1 LRDSNAAHGSLMSGH
16 PYNSVLRSGL
26 TRRLWIII
34 ALAMLVPVSLALV
47 SHWLE
52 AEERRASLQNQE
64 LIALSRDKASSLLFN
79 ARRVP
84 SDFSRDLEGRY
95 LVVLDGAGAARFSNA
110 PVPDE
115 LVQLFA
121 HRSPHAVDAPSS
133 TTILAWYA
141 SGREWRGAMTLLPP
155 ADAADAGSSN
165 TVVVFAPEASF
176 GATAG
181 KLAPTAIGLIALSII
196 VAFAVAALISERYL
210 PPLRALQRGLIRL
223 RERKFESLPRGLVSE
238 FTPLEREFN
247 ATSLSLSRDWRAFEV
262 LGEVDR
268 ALLAASEID
277 RALDIVLPKF
287 RELTRAQCVGVI
299 LLDPTAHS
307 HGRLFMA
314 ALGADELPVQ
324 RVTFDLAMIA
334 TVREAPEGLTIAR
347 IEEARH
353 SFLMSMRDVGAEF
366 YWLWP
371 VLDDERL
378 SAMLVVG
385 YHGEPARD
393 PAVADYGAAFAER
406 LRAALSNSARDER
419 LYRQAHYDPLTQLPN
434 RALFRDRLA
443 QELAAAA
450 TGLTRGALMYVDLD
464 HFKRVNDTL
473 GHSAGDQLLSIVAH
487 RLKACTKE
495 GDTVAR
501 LGGDEFTV
509 LLRNVG
515 DVDTVRQIAER
526 VIRSLA
532 LPANLGGRDYQM
544 RASVGVTLFPDD
556 GVDLEEVI
564 RQADL
569 AMYRAKSQGR
579 GRAVFFERDM
589 VQRRASFTDSGLHRA
604 LRRREFALF
613 YQPQFSL
620 ADGRLCGVEA
630 LLRWQTRYDGIKLP
644 GEFIPAAE
652 HSGLITD
659 IGGFV
664 LESACA
670 QYAEWQRAGVAPRM
684 FSVNVSVHQV
694 KDHGFV
700 KLVQSSLAQH
710 GINPGCLELELV
722 ESVLADTE
730 VEEPL
735 RAIASLGVK
744 LALDDFG
751 TGYSSLNYLRR
762 YPVHT
767 VKLDRSFLDEVPQN
781 ESAGA
786 LVESVIT
793 MAHTLGKRVTAEG
806 VESGGQLDFLR
817 SRGCESA
824 QGFYLARPMSAAAL
838 TEILESRRP
847 GSEIGDHR
855 AAS

>member
-1 LRDSNAAHGSLMSGH
+1 MSGT
-16 PYNSVLRSGL
+16 PYSSILRSSL

-34 ALAMLVPVSLALV
+34 SIAMLIPVGLAVV
-47 SHWLE
+47 SRWFDSE
-52 AEERRASLQNQE
+52 DRRAALQNQD
-64 LIALSRDKASSLLFN
+64 LMALARDKASTLLFN
-79 ARRVP
+79 SNGVPEDYARGL
-84 SDFSRDLEGRY
+84 DGRY
-95 LVVLDGAGAARFSNA
+95 LVVLDGLGAARFSSS
-110 PVPDE
+110 PVPEE

-121 HRSPHAVDAPSS
+121 RRAPHAIDAPGG
-133 TTILAWYA
+133 TTIVAWYA
-141 SGREWRGAMTLLPP
+141 SGREWRGAMSYVPP
-155 ADAADAGSSN
+155 TRAGDLSTAN
-165 TVVVFAPEASF
+165 TIVVFAPEATF
-176 GATAG
+176 GNAFRE
-181 KLAPTAIGLIALSII
+181 LAPMALGLAILSIVI
-196 VAFAVAALISERYL
+196 AFVVAAVIGERYL
-210 PPLRALQRGLIRL
+210 PPLRQLQRGLARL
-223 RERKFESLPRGLVSE
+223 RERRFETIPRLAVEE
-238 FTPLEREFN
+238 FAPLEREFN
-247 ATSLSLSRDWRAFEV
+247 VTSMSLQRDWRAFEV

-268 ALLAASEID
+268 ALLAANEID

-299 LLDPTAHS
+299 LMDPTAHA
-307 HGRLFMA
+307 HGRMFIA

-324 RVTFDLAMIA
+324 RVNFDPAMIA
-334 TVREAPEGLTIAR
+334 TIREAPEGLTIAR
-347 IEEARH
+347 VEETRH
-353 SFLMSMRDVGAEF
+353 AFLASMRDAGAEF
-366 YWLWP
+366 FWLWP
-371 VLDDERL
+371 VVDEERV
-378 SAMLVVG
+378 SSMLVVG

-393 PAVADYGAAFAER
+393 AALADYGAAFADR

-443 QELAAAA
+443 QELAAASS
-450 TGLTRGALMYVDLD
+450 GLTRGALMYVDLD

-515 DVDTVRQIAER
+515 DVETVRQIADR

-556 GVDLEEVI
+556 GCDLEDVI
-564 RQADL
+564 RQSDL
-569 AMYRAKSQGR
+569 AMYRAKAQGR
-579 GRAVFFERDM
+579 GRAVFFEREM
-589 VQRRASFTDSGLHRA
+589 AQRRASFTDSGLHRA
-604 LRRREFALF
+604 LRRRELSLF
-613 YQPQFSL
+613 YQPQFTL
-620 ADGRLCGVEA
+620 ADNRLCGVEA

-664 LESACA
+664 LDSACS
-670 QYAEWQRAGVAPRM
+670 QYAEWVRAGVAPRM
-684 FSVNVSVHQV
+684 FSVNVSVQQL
-694 KDHGFV
+694 KDGNFV
-700 KLVQSSLAQH
+700 KMVQSALAQH
-710 GINPGCLELELV
+710 SINPASLELELV

-735 RAIASLGVK
+735 RAIAALGVK

-781 ESAGA
+781 DSAGA

-806 VESGGQLDFLR
+806 VESGAQLEFLR
-817 SRGCESA
+817 SRGCEAA
-824 QGFYLARPMSAAAL
+824 QGFYLARPMSASAL
-838 TEILESRRP
+838 TDILESRRP

-855 AAS
+855 AAG

>member
-1 LRDSNAAHGSLMSGH
+1 MSGN

-26 TRRLWIII
+26 TRRLWLII
-34 ALAMLVPVSLALV
+34 ALAMLIPVGIAVLSR
-47 SHWLE
+47 WFE
-52 AEERRASLQNQE
+52 AEERRARLQNQE
-64 LIALSRDKASSLLFN
+64 LTALSRDKASTLMFS
-79 ARRVP
+79 ARVVP
-84 SDFSRDLEGRY
+84 PDFAEGLDGRF
-95 LVVLDGAGAARFSNA
+95 LVVLDGTGAARYRSG
-110 PVPDE
+110 PVPDD
-115 LVQLFA
+115 LVQFFSRRA
-121 HRSPHAVDAPSS
+121 PNAFDAPGG
-133 TTILAWYA
+133 TTILAWFA
-141 SGREWRGAMTLLPP
+141 AGREWRGALTNLPP
-155 ADAADAGSSN
+155 AMPGNPASADAI
-165 TVVVFAPEASF
+165 VVFTPEVSF
-176 GATAG
+176 GMSAAG
-181 KLAPTAIGLIALSII
+181 LAPTALGLLALTI
-196 VAFAVAALISERYL
+196 VIAFAVAAIISERYL
-210 PPLRALQRGLIRL
+210 PPLQALQRGLIKL
-223 RERKFESLPRGLVSE
+223 RERRFESLSRGTVEE
-238 FTPLEREFN
+238 FLPLEREFN
-247 ATSLSLSRDWRAFEV
+247 TTSAALQRDWRAFEV

-277 RALDIVLPKF
+277 RALDTVLPKF
-287 RELTRAQCVGVI
+287 RELTRSQCVGVI
-299 LLDPTAHS
+299 LLDPTAHA

-314 ALGADELPVQ
+314 AHGADELPVQ
-324 RVTFDLAMIA
+324 RVTFDSAMIA

-347 IEEARH
+347 VEESRH
-353 SFLMSMRDVGAEF
+353 AFLISMRDVGAEF
-366 YWLWP
+366 FWLWP
-371 VLDDERL
+371 VVDDERL
-378 SAMLVVG
+378 CALLVVG
-385 YHGEPARD
+385 YHSEPSRD

-450 TGLTRGALMYVDLD
+450 SGLTRGALMYVDLD

-515 DVDTVRQIAER
+515 DAETARHIADR

-532 LPANLGGRDYQM
+532 LPASLGGRDYQM

-564 RQADL
+564 RHSDL
-569 AMYRAKSQGR
+569 AMYRAKAQGR
-579 GRAVFFERDM
+579 GRAIFFEQEM
-589 VQRRASFTDSGLHRA
+589 AQRRASFTDSGLHRA
-604 LRRREFALF
+604 LRRRELSLF

-620 ADGRLCGVEA
+620 ADNRLCGVEA

-664 LESACA
+664 LDSACA
-670 QYAEWQRAGVAPRM
+670 QYAEWARAGIAPRM
-684 FSVNVSVHQV
+684 FSVNVSVQQL
-694 KDHGFV
+694 KDSNFPA
-700 KLVQSSLAQH
+700 LVRGALQQH
-710 GINPGCLELELV
+710 EIAPGNLELELV
-722 ESVLADTE
+722 ESALADAE
-730 VEEPL
+730 VAEPL
-735 RAIASLGVK
+735 RALANLGVK

-751 TGYSSLNYLRR
+751 TGYSSLNYLRK

-767 VKLDRSFLDEVPQN
+767 VKLDRTFLEEVPQN
-781 ESAGA
+781 DSAGA

-806 VESGGQLDFLR
+806 VETGGQLDFLR
-817 SRGCESA
+817 SRGCEAA

-838 TEILESRRP
+838 TEILESRGP
-847 GSEIGDHR
+847 GSEIGDAR
-855 AAS
+855 AAG

>member
-1 LRDSNAAHGSLMSGH
+1 MSGN
-16 PYNSVLRSGL
+16 PYNSVLRSGF
-26 TRRLWIII
+26 TRRLWLIISV
-34 ALAMLVPVSLALV
+34 AMLVPVGLGLLTR
-47 SHWLE
+47 WFE
-52 AEERRASLQNQE
+52 TEERRASLQNQE
-64 LIALSRDKASSLLFN
+64 LTALSRDKASTLIFN
-79 ARRVP
+79 DHKVPTDFARG
-84 SDFSRDLEGRY
+84 LEGRY
-95 LVVLDGAGAARFSNA
+95 LVVLDEAGGAHFSSS
-110 PVPDE
+110 PVPEE

-121 HRSPHAVDAPSS
+121 RRAMHAVDAPGG
-133 TTILAWYA
+133 TTILSWFA
-141 SGREWRGAMTLLPP
+141 SGREWRGAMTYVPP
-155 ADAADAGSSN
+155 VHQDGVLAAA
-165 TVVVFAPEASF
+165 TVVAFAPEISF
-176 GATAG
+176 GTSFTDQVPAALG
-181 KLAPTAIGLIALSII
+181 LLALVLLLS
-196 VAFAVAALISERYL
+196 FAVAAVIAERYL
-210 PPLRALQRGLIRL
+210 PPLRALHRGLSRL
-223 RERKFESLPRGLVSE
+223 RERRFETMPRLAVSE
-238 FTPLEREFN
+238 FAALEREFN
-247 ATSLSLSRDWRAFEV
+247 LTSLSLQRDWRGFEV

-307 HGRLFMA
+307 HGRLFTA

-324 RVTFDLAMIA
+324 RVTFDGAMIA

-347 IEEARH
+347 VEETRH
-353 SFLMSMRDVGAEF
+353 GFLASMRDSGAEF
-366 YWLWP
+366 FWIWP

-378 SAMLVVG
+378 SAMLIVG

-443 QELAAAA
+443 QELAASAS
-450 TGLTRGALMYVDLD
+450 GLTRGALMYVDLD
-464 HFKRVNDTL
+464 HFKRVNDSL

-515 DVDTVRQIAER
+515 DGETARQIADR

-556 GVDLEEVI
+556 GTDLEEVI

-569 AMYRAKSQGR
+569 AMYRAKAQGR
-579 GRAVFFERDM
+579 GRAIFFEHEM
-589 VQRRASFTDSGLHRA
+589 TQRRASFTDSGLHRA

-620 ADGRLCGVEA
+620 HDGRLCGVEA

-664 LESACA
+664 LDSACG
-670 QYAEWQRAGVAPRM
+670 QYSEWLRAGIAPRC
-684 FSVNVSVHQV
+684 FSVNVSVQQL
-694 KDHGFV
+694 KDHSFV
-700 KLVQSSLAQH
+700 SMVQKALHQH
-710 GINPGCLELELV
+710 GIQPGCLELELV
-722 ESVLADTE
+722 ESVLADSE

-735 RAIASLGVK
+735 LAIANLGVK

-781 ESAGA
+781 DSAGA

-806 VESGGQLDFLR
+806 VETAEQLEFLR
-817 SRGCESA
+817 SRGCEAA
-824 QGFYLARPMSAAAL
+824 QGFYLARPMSAASL
-838 TEILESRRP
+838 SEILESRRP
-847 GSEIGDHR
+847 GSEIGDER
-855 AAS
+855 AAG

>member
-1 LRDSNAAHGSLMSGH
+1 MSAN
-16 PYNSVLRSGL
+16 PYNSVLRSSL
-26 TRRLWIII
+26 TRRLWLIIT
-34 ALAMLVPVSLALV
+34 LAMLIPVGLALF
-47 SHWLE
+47 SRWFE
-52 AEERRASLQNQE
+52 AEDRQVRLQNQE
-64 LIALSRDKASSLLFN
+64 LTTLSREKASTLLFN
-79 ARRVP
+79 SP
-84 SDFSRDLEGRY
+84 EIPNDFASGLEGRY
-95 LVVLDGAGAARFSNA
+95 LVVLDGGGNARFVTT

-115 LVQLFA
+115 LVQLFERRA
-121 HRSPHAVDAPSS
+121 PNAVDVPSG
-133 TTILAWYA
+133 TTIVAWYA
-141 SGREWRGAMTLLPP
+141 AGREWRGAMTYVRPSTPGNSLT
-155 ADAADAGSSN
+155 AH
-165 TVVVFAPEASF
+165 TVIVFAPEAKF
-176 GATAG
+176 GSGTSE
-181 KLAPTAIGLIALSII
+181 LVPTALGLLALTIV
-196 VAFAVAALISERYL
+196 VAFAVAAIVTERYL
-210 PPLRALQRGLIRL
+210 PPLRALQRGIAAL
-223 RERKFESLPRGLVSE
+223 RDRRFETLPRGTVEE

-247 ATSLSLSRDWRAFEV
+247 ATTLALQRDWRAFEV

-299 LLDPTAHS
+299 LLDPTAHA

-314 ALGADELPVQ
+314 AHGASELPVQ
-324 RVTFDLAMIA
+324 RVTFDAAMLA
-334 TVREAPEGLTIAR
+334 TVREAPEGMTVAR
-347 IEEARH
+347 IEETRH
-353 SFLMSMRDVGAEF
+353 AFLASMRDAGAEF
-366 YWLWP
+366 FWLWP
-371 VLDDERL
+371 VVDEERL
-378 SAMLVVG
+378 AAMLIVG

-419 LYRQAHYDPLTQLPN
+419 LYRQAHFDPLTQLPN

-515 DVDTVRQIAER
+515 DAETTRTIAER

-556 GVDLEEVI
+556 GVDLEDVI

-569 AMYRAKSQGR
+569 AMYSAKAQGR
-579 GRAVFFERDM
+579 GRAMFFDREMAQKRI
-589 VQRRASFTDSGLHRA
+589 SFSDSGLHRA
-604 LRRREFALF
+604 LRRRELSLF

-620 ADGRLCGVEA
+620 ADGRMCGAEA

-664 LESACA
+664 LDTACA
-670 QYAEWQRAGVAPRM
+670 QYSEWARAGVAPRM
-684 FSVNVSVHQV
+684 FSVNVSVQQL
-694 KDHGFV
+694 KDANFV
-700 KLVQSSLAQH
+700 RMVQAALNQH
-710 GINPGCLELELV
+710 GISPASLELEFK
-722 ESVLADTE
+722 ESALADAE

-735 RAIASLGVK
+735 RAIAALGIK

-767 VKLDRSFLDEVPQN
+767 VKLDRSFLDEIPQN
-781 ESAGA
+781 DSAGA

-806 VESGGQLDFLR
+806 VESSGQLEFLR
-817 SRGCESA
+817 SRGCEAA

-838 TEILESRRP
+838 SEILESRRP
-847 GSEIGDHR
+847 GSEIADAR
-855 AAS
+855 AAG

>member
-1 LRDSNAAHGSLMSGH
+1 MSGN
-16 PYNSVLRSGL
+16 PYNSVLRSGF
-26 TRRLWIII
+26 TRRLWLIISV
-34 ALAMLVPVSLALV
+34 AMLIPVGLGLLTRWFES
-47 SHWLE
+47 E
-52 AEERRASLQNQE
+52 GRRASLQNQE
-64 LIALSRDKASSLLFN
+64 LTALSRDKASTVVFN
-79 ARRVP
+79 GHEIP
-84 SDFSRDLEGRY
+84 KDFASGLEGRY
-95 LVVLDGAGAARFSNA
+95 LVVLDDAGTARFSSS
-110 PVPDE
+110 PVPSE

-121 HRSPHAVDAPSS
+121 HRAVQAVDAPGG

-141 SGREWRGAMTLLPP
+141 SGREWRGAMTHVP
-155 ADAADAGSSN
+155 ASPGIDNNSGA
-165 TVVVFAPEASF
+165 TVVAFAPEASF
-176 GATAG
+176 GAAFTE
-181 KLAPTAIGLIALSII
+181 LVPTALGLLALLLVIS
-196 VAFAVAALISERYL
+196 FAVAAIVAERYL
-210 PPLRALQRGLIRL
+210 PPLRALHRGVSRL
-223 RERKFESLPRGLVSE
+223 RERRFETLPRSMVSE
-238 FTPLEREFN
+238 FAPLEREFN
-247 ATSLSLSRDWRAFEV
+247 LTSLSLQRDWRAYEV

-268 ALLAASEID
+268 ALLAASEFD
-277 RALDIVLPKF
+277 RALDVVLPKF
-287 RELTRAQCVGVI
+287 RELTRSQCVGVI
-299 LLDPTAHS
+299 LVDPTAHL
-307 HGRLFMA
+307 HGRLFTA

-324 RVTFDLAMIA
+324 RVTFDAAMLA
-334 TVREAPEGLTIAR
+334 TVRDAPEGLTIAR
-347 IEEARH
+347 LEETRH
-353 SFLMSMRDVGAEF
+353 AFLASMRDSDAEF
-366 YWLWP
+366 FWIWP
-371 VLDDERL
+371 VMDEERVAAL
-378 SAMLVVG
+378 LIVG

-450 TGLTRGALMYVDLD
+450 SGLTRGALMYVDLD

-515 DVDTVRQIAER
+515 DGETARQIAER

-556 GVDLEEVI
+556 GTELEDVI

-569 AMYRAKSQGR
+569 AMYRAKAQGR
-579 GRAVFFERDM
+579 GRAIFFEREM
-589 VQRRASFTDSGLHRA
+589 TQRRPSFTDSGLHRA

-613 YQPQFSL
+613 YQPQFTL
-620 ADGRLCGVEA
+620 GDGRLCGVEA

-664 LESACA
+664 LDSACA
-670 QYAEWQRAGVAPRM
+670 QYSEWMRSAVAPRS
-684 FSVNVSVHQV
+684 FSVNVSVQQV
-694 KDHGFV
+694 KDPAFV
-700 KLVQSSLAQH
+700 TMVQKALHQH
-710 GINPGCLELELV
+710 GIPAGCLELELL
-722 ESVLADTE
+722 ESVLADSE

-735 RAIASLGVK
+735 SAIAALGVR

-751 TGYSSLNYLRR
+751 TGYSSLNYLRK

-781 ESAGA
+781 DSAGA

-806 VESGGQLDFLR
+806 VESAEQLDFLR
-817 SRGCESA
+817 SRGCEAA
-824 QGFYLARPMSAAAL
+824 QGFYLARPMSANSL

-847 GSEIGDHR
+847 GSEIGDER
-855 AAS
+855 AAG

>member
-1 LRDSNAAHGSLMSGH
+1 MSGT

-26 TRRLWIII
+26 TRRLWLVIFFAMLIPVGI
-34 ALAMLVPVSLALV
+34 ALMA
-47 SHWLE
+47 HWFE
-52 AEERRASLQNQE
+52 AEERRATLQNQE
-64 LIALSRDKASSLLFN
+64 LIALSRDKASTLLFTGRTPPTDF
-79 ARRVP
+79 ARG
-84 SDFSRDLEGRY
+84 LEGRY
-95 LVVLDGAGAARFSNA
+95 LVVLDGAGSARFSNTS
-110 PVPDE
+110 VPEE

-121 HRSPHAVDAPSS
+121 HRSPLAIDAPSG

-141 SGREWRGAMTLLPP
+141 AGREWRGAMTYLPAVNP
-155 ADAADAGSSN
+155 ADPASASI
-165 TVVVFAPEASF
+165 VVVFSPEAAF
-176 GATAG
+176 GASAT
-181 KLAPTAIGLIALSII
+181 KLAPTAAGLLLLTLLSS
-196 VAFAVAALISERYL
+196 FAAAALIGERYL
-210 PPLRALQRGLIRL
+210 PQLRSLKRGLVRL
-223 RERKFESLPRGLVSE
+223 RERRFESLPRSAVEE
-238 FTPLEREFN
+238 FAPLEREFN
-247 ATSLSLSRDWRAFEV
+247 TTALSLSRDWRAFEV

-277 RALDIVLPKF
+277 RALDTVLPLF

-314 ALGADELPVQ
+314 AQGADELPVQ

-347 IEEARH
+347 VEESRH
-353 SFLMSMRDVGAEF
+353 SFLISMRDIGAEF
-366 YWLWP
+366 FWLWP

-464 HFKRVNDTL
+464 HFKRVNDSL
-473 GHSAGDQLLSIVAH
+473 GHSAGDQLLSVVAH
-487 RLKACTKE
+487 RLKACTKD

-509 LLRNVG
+509 LMWNGG

-556 GVDLEEVI
+556 GVDLEDVI

-589 VQRRASFTDSGLHRA
+589 AQRRSSFTDSGLHRA

-630 LLRWQTRYDGIKLP
+630 LLRWQTRFDGIKLP

-664 LESACA
+664 LDSACA
-670 QYAEWQRAGVAPRM
+670 QYAEWQRAGIAPRM
-684 FSVNVSVHQV
+684 FSVNVSVQQL
-694 KDHGFV
+694 KDAGFV
-700 KLVQSSLAQH
+700 KMVQTALAQH
-710 GINPGCLELELV
+710 SLNPASLELELV
-722 ESVLADTE
+722 ESVLADAE

-735 RAIASLGVK
+735 RALADLGVK

-806 VESGGQLDFLR
+806 VESGAQLDFLR

-824 QGFYLARPMSAAAL
+824 QGFYLARPMSSAAL

>member
-1 LRDSNAAHGSLMSGH
+1 MSAN
-16 PYNSVLRSGL
+16 PYNSILRSGL
-26 TRRLWIII
+26 TRRLWLLIT
-34 ALAMLVPVSLALV
+34 LAMLIPVSIAVL
-47 SHWLE
+47 SRWFE
-52 AEERRASLQNQE
+52 AEERRARLQNQE
-64 LIALSRDKASSLLFN
+64 LSALARDKASTLMFS
-79 ARRVP
+79 ARAVP
-84 SDFSRDLEGRY
+84 EDFTNGLDGRF
-95 LVVLDGAGAARFSNA
+95 LVVLDGSGVARYRSS
-110 PVPDE
+110 PVPEE
-115 LVQLFA
+115 LVQLFRRRA
-121 HRSPHAVDAPSS
+121 PTAVDAPGG

-141 SGREWRGAMTLLPP
+141 AGREWRGAMTYLPP
-155 ADAADAGSSN
+155 GISGNPNSAD
-165 TVVVFAPEASF
+165 TVVVFAPETSF
-176 GATAG
+176 GLTASG
-181 KLAPTAIGLIALSII
+181 LVPTALGLLVLTIV
-196 VAFAVAALISERYL
+196 VAFAVAAIVSERYL
-210 PPLRALQRGLIRL
+210 PPLRALQRGLRRL
-223 RERKFESLPRGLVSE
+223 RERRFETLPRSAVDE
-238 FTPLEREFN
+238 FTSLEREFN
-247 ATSLSLSRDWRAFEV
+247 ATTLSLQRDWRAFEV

-277 RALDIVLPKF
+277 RALDTVLPKF
-287 RELTRAQCVGVI
+287 RELTRSQCVGVI
-299 LLDPTAHS
+299 LLDPTAHA
-307 HGRLFMA
+307 HGRLFMS

-324 RVTFDLAMIA
+324 RVIFDSAMIA
-334 TVREAPEGLTIAR
+334 TVREAPDGLTIAR
-347 IEEARH
+347 IEETRH
-353 SFLMSMRDVGAEF
+353 AFLMSMRDVGAEF
-366 YWLWP
+366 FWLWP
-371 VLDDERL
+371 VVDEERL
-378 SAMLVVG
+378 SALLVVG
-385 YHGEPARD
+385 YHGEPSRD

-450 TGLTRGALMYVDLD
+450 SGLTRGALMYVDLD

-473 GHSAGDQLLSIVAH
+473 GHSAGDQLLTIVAH

-515 DVDTVRQIAER
+515 DAETARQIADR

-532 LPANLGGRDYQM
+532 LPASLGGRDYQM

-556 GVDLEEVI
+556 GVDLEDVI
-564 RQADL
+564 RHADL
-569 AMYRAKSQGR
+569 AMYRAKAQGR
-579 GRAVFFERDM
+579 GRAIFFEREM
-589 VQRRASFTDSGLHRA
+589 AQRRASFTDSGLHRA
-604 LRRREFALF
+604 LRRRELSLF
-613 YQPQFSL
+613 YQPQFTL
-620 ADGRLCGVEA
+620 ADNRLCGVEA

-664 LESACA
+664 LDTACA
-670 QYAEWQRAGVAPRM
+670 QFAEWSHAGIAPRM
-684 FSVNVSVHQV
+684 FSVNVSVHQI
-694 KDHGFV
+694 KDSGFV
-700 KLVQSSLAQH
+700 RMVQNALHQH
-710 GINPGCLELELV
+710 GIQPASLELELV
-722 ESVLADTE
+722 ESVLADEE

-735 RAIASLGVK
+735 RAIAALGVK

-762 YPVHT
+762 YPVNT
-767 VKLDRSFLDEVPQN
+767 VKLDRSFLEEVPQN
-781 ESAGA
+781 DSAGA

-806 VESGGQLDFLR
+806 VETSGQLEFLR
-817 SRGCESA
+817 SRGCEAA

-847 GSEIGDHR
+847 GSEISDAR
-855 AAS
+855 AAG

>member
-1 LRDSNAAHGSLMSGH
+1 MSGN
-16 PYNSVLRSGL
+16 PYNSILRSGF
-26 TRRLWIII
+26 TRRLWLMIS
-34 ALAMLVPVSLALV
+34 LAMLIPVSLALV
-47 SHWLE
+47 TRWLE
-52 AEERRASLQNQE
+52 AEERRASQQNQE
-64 LIALSRDKASSLLFN
+64 LTTLSREKASTLLFN
-79 ARRVP
+79 QRRIP
-84 SDFSRDLEGRY
+84 ENFASGLAGRY
-95 LVVLDGAGAARFSNA
+95 LVVLDGTGVARFSSS

-115 LVQLFA
+115 LVELFQQ
-121 HRSPHAVDAPSS
+121 RTTHAVDAPGGAA
-133 TTILAWYA
+133 ILGWFA
-141 SGREWRGAMTLLPP
+141 SGREWRGAMTYVPP
-155 ADAADAGSSN
+155 AQPDDLLAAN
-165 TVVVFAPEASF
+165 TVVAFAPEPVFGASLMEMVPSALGVLALLLAVSF
-176 GATAG
+176 GVAT
-181 KLAPTAIGLIALSII
+181 LIA
-196 VAFAVAALISERYL
+196 ERYL
-210 PPLRALQRGLIRL
+210 PPLRALHRGLIRL
-223 RERKFESLPRGLVSE
+223 RERRFETVPRLAVAE
-238 FTPLEREFN
+238 LMPLEREFN
-247 ATSLSLSRDWRAFEV
+247 NTSLSLQRDWRAFEV

-277 RALDIVLPKF
+277 RALDVVLPKF
-287 RELTRAQCVGVI
+287 RELTRSQCVGVV
-299 LLDPTAHS
+299 LLDPTAQV
-307 HGRLFMA
+307 HGRLFTA
-314 ALGADELPVQ
+314 ALGAQELPVQ
-324 RVTFDLAMIA
+324 RVTFDTSMLS
-334 TVREAPEGLTIAR
+334 TVRETPEGLTIAR
-347 IEEARH
+347 VEETRH
-353 SFLMSMRDVGAEF
+353 AFLGSLRDAGAEF
-366 YWLWP
+366 FWIWP
-371 VLDDERL
+371 VVDDERL
-378 SAMLVVG
+378 AAMLIVG
-385 YHGEPARD
+385 YHAEPARD

-450 TGLTRGALMYVDLD
+450 SGLTRGALMYVDLD

-515 DVDTVRQIAER
+515 DAETARQIAER
-526 VIRSLA
+526 AVRSLA

-556 GVDLEEVI
+556 GTELEDVI

-569 AMYRAKSQGR
+569 AMYRAKAQGR
-579 GRAVFFERDM
+579 GRAIFFEGDM
-589 VQRRASFTDSGLHRA
+589 KERRPSFTDSGLHRA
-604 LRRREFALF
+604 LRRREFGLY

-644 GEFIPAAE
+644 AEFIPAAE

-664 LESACA
+664 LDSACS
-670 QYAEWQRAGVAPRM
+670 QYSEWARAGIAPRS
-684 FSVNVSVHQV
+684 FSVNVSVQQIN
-694 KDHGFV
+694 DPNFV
-700 KLVQSSLAQH
+700 KMVQNALHQH
-710 GINPGCLELELV
+710 GITPGCLELELV
-722 ESVLADTE
+722 ESVLADSE

-735 RAIASLGVK
+735 AAIAQLGVR

-781 ESAGA
+781 DSAGA
-786 LVESVIT
+786 LVESMIT

-806 VESGGQLDFLR
+806 VESGAQLEFLR
-817 SRGCESA
+817 ARGCEAA

-847 GSEIGDHR
+847 GSEIADER
-855 AAS
+855 AAG

>member
-1 LRDSNAAHGSLMSGH
+1 MSGT

-26 TRRLWIII
+26 TRRLWLLIC
-34 ALAMLVPVSLALV
+34 LAMLVPVLLALLLN
-47 SHWLE
+47 WLE
-52 AEERRASLQNQE
+52 TEERRANLQGQE

-79 ARRVP
+79 SHVVPVDFARGL
-84 SDFSRDLEGRY
+84 DGRQ
-95 LVVLDGAGAARFSNA
+95 LVVLDGGGTARFSNT

-121 HRSPHAVDAPSS
+121 KRAPRAVDTASG

-141 SGREWRGAMTLLPP
+141 AGREWRGAMTWLPP
-155 ADAADAGSSN
+155 REPANSLSSS
-165 TVVVFAPEASF
+165 TVVVFEPERSF
-176 GATAG
+176 GAA
-181 KLAPTAIGLIALSII
+181 APELVPQALSLIALTVLI
-196 VAFAVAALISERYL
+196 AFAVATLISERYL
-210 PPLRALQRGLIRL
+210 PALRTLQRGLARL
-223 RERKFESLPRGLVSE
+223 RERRFESLPRSNVGELA
-238 FTPLEREFN
+238 PIEREFN
-247 ATSLSLSRDWRAFEV
+247 LTSLSLARDWRAFEV

-277 RALDIVLPKF
+277 RALDTVLPKF
-287 RELTRAQCVGVI
+287 RELTRSQCVGVI
-299 LLDPTAHS
+299 LLDPTAHA

-314 ALGADELPVQ
+314 ALGANELPVQ
-324 RVTFDLAMIA
+324 RVTFDSAMLA

-347 IEEARH
+347 IEETRH
-353 SFLMSMRDVGAEF
+353 AFLTSMRDAGAEF
-366 YWLWP
+366 FWVWP
-371 VLDDERL
+371 VVDDERL
-378 SAMLVVG
+378 AAMLLVG

-450 TGLTRGALMYVDLD
+450 SGLTRGALMYVDLD

-515 DVDTVRQIAER
+515 DADTTRQIAER

-579 GRAVFFERDM
+579 GRAIFFERDM
-589 VQRRASFTDSGLHRA
+589 AQRRASFTDSGLHRA

-664 LESACA
+664 LDSACA
-670 QYAEWQRAGVAPRM
+670 QYAEWLRNHIAPRM
-684 FSVNVSVHQV
+684 FSVNVSVQQL
-694 KDHGFV
+694 KDQGFV
-700 KLVQSSLAQH
+700 ALVQKALAQYS
-710 GINPGCLELELV
+710 INPGCLELELV
-722 ESVLADTE
+722 ESVLADSE

-735 RAIASLGVK
+735 RALAGLGVK

-806 VESGGQLDFLR
+806 VESGPQLEFLR

-847 GSEIGDHR
+847 GSEIGDAR

>member
-1 LRDSNAAHGSLMSGH
+1 MSGN
-16 PYNSVLRSGL
+16 PYSSVLRSSL
-26 TRRLWIII
+26 TRRLWLFIS
-34 ALAMLVPVSLALV
+34 LAMLIPVGLAV
-47 SHWLE
+47 MSRWFE
-52 AEERRASLQNQE
+52 AEDRRASLQNQE
-64 LIALSRDKASSLLFN
+64 LMALSRDKASTLIFN
-79 ARRVP
+79 SRGVPEDYARGL
-84 SDFSRDLEGRY
+84 DGRY
-95 LVVLDGAGAARFSNA
+95 LVVLDGVGGSRFSSS
-110 PVPDE
+110 PVPEE

-121 HRSPHAVDAPSS
+121 RRAPHAIDAPGG

-141 SGREWRGAMTLLPP
+141 SGREWRGAMTYVPP
-155 ADAADAGSSN
+155 VKAGDALSAN
-165 TVVVFAPEASF
+165 TIIVFAPEATF
-176 GATAG
+176 GNTFAE
-181 KLAPTAIGLIALSII
+181 LAPLALGLVLLSVLIS
-196 VAFAVAALISERYL
+196 FAVAAIISERYL
-210 PPLRALQRGLIRL
+210 PPLRQLQRSLARL
-223 RERKFESLPRGLVSE
+223 RDRKFETLPRLGVEE
-238 FTPLEREFN
+238 FAPLEREFN
-247 ATSLSLSRDWRAFEV
+247 VTSLSLQRDWRAFEV

-268 ALLAASEID
+268 ALLAANEID
-277 RALDIVLPKF
+277 RALDLILPKF

-299 LLDPTAHS
+299 LMDPTAHS

-324 RVTFDLAMIA
+324 RVNFDPAMIA
-334 TVREAPEGLTIAR
+334 TIRETPEGLTIAR
-347 IEEARH
+347 VEESRH
-353 SFLMSMRDVGAEF
+353 AFLSSMRDAGAEF
-366 YWLWP
+366 FWLWP
-371 VLDDERL
+371 VVDEERV
-378 SAMLVVG
+378 SSMLVVG

-450 TGLTRGALMYVDLD
+450 TGLTRGVLMYVDLD

-487 RLKACTKE
+487 RLKACTKD

-515 DVDTVRQIAER
+515 DVETVRQIAER

-556 GVDLEEVI
+556 GCDLEDVI
-564 RQADL
+564 RHADL
-569 AMYRAKSQGR
+569 AMYRAKAQGR
-579 GRAVFFERDM
+579 GRAIFFEREM
-589 VQRRASFTDSGLHRA
+589 AQRRASFTDSGLHRA
-604 LRRREFALF
+604 LRRRELSLF
-613 YQPQFSL
+613 YQPQFTL
-620 ADGRLCGVEA
+620 IDNRLCGVEA

-664 LESACA
+664 LDSACS
-670 QYAEWQRAGVAPRM
+670 QYAEWVRAGIAPRM
-684 FSVNVSVHQV
+684 FSVNVSVQQL
-694 KDHGFV
+694 KDNNFV
-700 KLVQSSLAQH
+700 RLVQTALDQYR
-710 GINPGCLELELV
+710 INPANLELELV
-722 ESVLADTE
+722 ESVLADAE

-735 RAIASLGVK
+735 RAIANLGVK

-781 ESAGA
+781 DSAGA

-806 VESGGQLDFLR
+806 VESGEQLEFLR

>member
-1 LRDSNAAHGSLMSGH
+1 MSGG

-26 TRRLWIII
+26 TRRVWLIVSI
-34 ALAMLVPVSLALV
+34 AMLIPVSLAMFTR
-47 SHWLE
+47 WFE

-64 LIALSRDKASSLLFN
+64 LSALSRDKASSFLFN
-79 ARRVP
+79 GRTIP
-84 SDFSRDLEGRY
+84 QDFASGLEGRY
-95 LVVLDGAGAARFSNA
+95 LVLLDESGAARFSST
-110 PVPDE
+110 PIPDE
-115 LVQLFA
+115 LVLLFGQ
-121 HRSPHAVDAPSS
+121 RVSHAVDAPGG

-141 SGREWRGAMTLLPP
+141 SGREWRGAMTYVP
-155 ADAADAGSSN
+155 AGESATTAS
-165 TVVVFAPEASF
+165 TVVAFAPEASF
-176 GATAG
+176 GSTFVAMV
-181 KLAPTAIGLIALSII
+181 PTALGLLALVLLMS
-196 VAFAVAALISERYL
+196 FAVAAVIAERYL
-210 PPLRALQRGLIRL
+210 PAMQALHRGLLRL
-223 RERKFESLPRGLVSE
+223 RERRFETIPRLAIAE
-238 FTPLEREFN
+238 FAPLEREFN
-247 ATSLSLSRDWRAFEV
+247 ITSLYLQRDWRAFEV

-287 RELTRAQCVGVI
+287 RELTRSQCVGVV
-299 LLDPTAHS
+299 LLDPTAHL
-307 HGRLFMA
+307 HGRLFTS
-314 ALGADELPVQ
+314 ALGAHELPVQ
-324 RVTFDLAMIA
+324 RVIFDNAMIA
-334 TVREAPEGLTIAR
+334 TVRESPEGLTIAR
-347 IEEARH
+347 IEETRH
-353 SFLMSMRDVGAEF
+353 SFLVSMRDCGAEF
-366 YWLWP
+366 FWLWP
-371 VLDDERL
+371 VVDEDRL
-378 SAMLVVG
+378 AALLIVG

-434 RALFRDRLA
+434 RALFRDRLS

-450 TGLTRGALMYVDLD
+450 SGLTRGALMYVDLD
-464 HFKRVNDTL
+464 HFKRVNDSL
-473 GHSAGDQLLSIVAH
+473 GHSAGDQLLSVVAH

-515 DVDTVRQIAER
+515 DGETARQIAER

-532 LPANLGGRDYQM
+532 LPANLAGRDYQM

-556 GVDLEEVI
+556 GTELEDVI

-569 AMYRAKSQGR
+569 AMYRAKAQGR
-579 GRAVFFERDM
+579 GRAIFFEREM
-589 VQRRASFTDSGLHRA
+589 AQRRASFTDSGLHRA
-604 LRRREFALF
+604 LRRREFALY

-620 ADGRLCGVEA
+620 TDGRLCGVEA

-664 LESACA
+664 LDSACA
-670 QYAEWQRAGVAPRM
+670 QFAEWSRAAIAPRC
-684 FSVNVSVHQV
+684 FSVNVSVQQL
-694 KDHGFV
+694 KDQNFV
-700 KLVQSSLAQH
+700 SLVQKALHQH
-710 GINPGCLELELV
+710 GIAPASLELELV
-722 ESVLADTE
+722 ESVLADSE

-735 RAIASLGVK
+735 RAIAALGVK

-781 ESAGA
+781 DSAGA

-806 VESGGQLDFLR
+806 VETAGQLEFLR
-817 SRGCESA
+817 TRGCEAA
-824 QGFYLARPMSAAAL
+824 QGFFLARPMSASAL

-847 GSEIGDHR
+847 GSEIGDAR
-855 AAS
+855 AAG

>member
-1 LRDSNAAHGSLMSGH
+1 MSAN

-26 TRRLWIII
+26 TRRLWLVIT
-34 ALAMLVPVSLALV
+34 LAMLIPLALSLF
-47 SHWLE
+47 SHWFE
-52 AEERRASLQNQE
+52 AEERRVSRQNQE
-64 LIALSRDKASSLLFN
+64 LTTLSREKASTLLFN
-79 ARRVP
+79 SQGIPDDFARGL
-84 SDFSRDLEGRY
+84 DGRH
-95 LVVLDGAGAARFSNA
+95 LVVLDGVGSVRFISGT
-110 PVPDE
+110 VPEE
-115 LVQLFA
+115 LVQLFQ
-121 HRSPHAVDAPSS
+121 RRVPQPSDVS
-133 TTILAWYA
+133 GGTTVLAWYA
-141 SGREWRGAMTLLPP
+141 LGREWRGAVTDVRPSIPGDPLT
-155 ADAADAGSSN
+155 AS
-165 TVVVFAPEASF
+165 TVVVFAPEATF
-176 GATAG
+176 GTSASELVFTA
-181 KLAPTAIGLIALSII
+181 LALLALTI
-196 VAFAVAALISERYL
+196 VIAFAVAAIVSERYL
-210 PPLRALQRGLIRL
+210 PPLRALQRGLVHL
-223 RERKFESLPRGLVSE
+223 REHRFEALPRGEVEE
-238 FTPLEREFN
+238 FEPLEREFN
-247 ATSLSLSRDWRAFEV
+247 TTAQSLQRDWRAFEV

-287 RELTRAQCVGVI
+287 RELTRAQCVGVV
-299 LLDPTAHS
+299 LLDPTAQA

-314 ALGADELPVQ
+314 AHSASELPVQ
-324 RVTFDLAMIA
+324 RVTFDSEMIA
-334 TVREAPEGLTIAR
+334 TVSEMPGGMTVAR
-347 IEEARH
+347 IEESRH
-353 SFLMSMRDVGAEF
+353 GFLTSMRDAGAEF
-366 YWLWP
+366 FWLWP
-371 VLDDERL
+371 VVDEERL
-378 SAMLVVG
+378 AAMLIVG

-419 LYRQAHYDPLTQLPN
+419 LYRQAHFDPLTQLPN

-450 TGLTRGALMYVDLD
+450 GGLTRGALMYVDLD
-464 HFKRVNDTL
+464 HFKRINDTL

-515 DVDTVRQIAER
+515 DAETARTIAER

-532 LPANLGGRDYQM
+532 LPANLGGREYQM

-556 GVDLEEVI
+556 GVDLEDVI

-569 AMYRAKSQGR
+569 AMYRAKAQGR
-579 GRAVFFERDM
+579 GRAIFFEREM
-589 VQRRASFTDSGLHRA
+589 AEKRASFTDSGLHRA
-604 LRRREFALF
+604 LRRRELSLF

-620 ADGRLCGVEA
+620 ADGRLCGAEA

-664 LESACA
+664 LDSACS
-670 QYAEWQRAGVAPRM
+670 QYAEWVRAGIAPRM
-684 FSVNVSVHQV
+684 FSVNVSVQQI
-694 KDHGFV
+694 KDAGFV
-700 KLVQSSLAQH
+700 RMVQGALQEH
-710 GINPGCLELELV
+710 GISAASLELELK
-722 ESVLADTE
+722 ESALADAE

-735 RAIASLGVK
+735 RAIAALGVR

-781 ESAGA
+781 DSAGA

-806 VESGGQLDFLR
+806 VESGGQLEFLR
-817 SRGCESA
+817 LRGCEAA

-847 GSEIGDHR
+847 GSEIGDAR
-855 AAS
+855 ATG

>member
-1 LRDSNAAHGSLMSGH
+1 MSGG
-16 PYNSVLRSGL
+16 PYNSVLRSGV
-26 TRRLWIII
+26 TRRIWLVVAIGMLIPVG
-34 ALAMLVPVSLALV
+34 LAVFTR
-47 SHWLE
+47 WFE

-64 LIALSRDKASSLLFN
+64 LSALSRDKASAFLFN
-79 ARRVP
+79 GRVIP
-84 SDFSRDLEGRY
+84 QDFAGGLEGRY
-95 LVVLDGAGAARFSNA
+95 LVVLDGSGAARFSST
-110 PVPDE
+110 PVPEE
-115 LVQLFA
+115 LVRLFGQRA
-121 HRSPHAVDAPSS
+121 SHAVDAPGG

-141 SGREWRGAMTLLPP
+141 SGREWRGAMTYVPP
-155 ADAADAGSSN
+155 ADLASAN
-165 TVVVFAPEASF
+165 TVVAFAPEASF
-176 GATAG
+176 GSTFMTLVPTSLG
-181 KLAPTAIGLIALSII
+181 LLALALLVS
-196 VAFAVAALISERYL
+196 FAVAALIAERYL
-210 PPLRALQRGLIRL
+210 PAMQALHRGLMRL
-223 RERKFESLPRGLVSE
+223 RERRFETIPRLAIAE
-238 FTPLEREFN
+238 FAPLEREFN
-247 ATSLSLSRDWRAFEV
+247 ITSLYLQRDWRAFEV

-287 RELTRAQCVGVI
+287 RELTRSQCVGVV
-299 LLDPTAHS
+299 LLDPTAHL

-314 ALGADELPVQ
+314 ALGANELPVQ
-324 RVTFDLAMIA
+324 RVTFDNSMIA
-334 TVREAPEGLTIAR
+334 TVRESPEGLTIAR
-347 IEEARH
+347 IEETRH
-353 SFLMSMRDVGAEF
+353 SFLGSMRDCGAEF
-366 YWLWP
+366 FWLWP
-371 VLDDERL
+371 VVDDDRL
-378 SAMLVVG
+378 AALLIVG

-434 RALFRDRLA
+434 RALFRDRLS

-464 HFKRVNDTL
+464 HFKRVNDSL

-515 DVDTVRQIAER
+515 DGETARQIAER

-556 GVDLEEVI
+556 GTDLEDVI

-569 AMYRAKSQGR
+569 AMYRAKAQGR
-579 GRAVFFERDM
+579 GRAIFFEREM

-620 ADGRLCGVEA
+620 NDGRLCGVEA
-630 LLRWQTRYDGIKLP
+630 LLRWQTRYEGIKLP

-664 LESACA
+664 LDSACG
-670 QYAEWQRAGVAPRM
+670 QFAEWSRAGIAPRC
-684 FSVNVSVHQV
+684 FSVNVSVQQL
-694 KDHGFV
+694 KDQNFV
-700 KLVQSSLAQH
+700 SLVQKALHQH
-710 GINPGCLELELV
+710 GIAPASLELELV

-730 VEEPL
+730 VDEPL
-735 RAIASLGVK
+735 RAIAALGVK

-767 VKLDRSFLDEVPQN
+767 VKLDRSFLDEIPQN
-781 ESAGA
+781 DSAGA

-806 VESGGQLDFLR
+806 VESAGQLEFLR
-817 SRGCESA
+817 SRGCEAA
-824 QGFYLARPMSAAAL
+824 QGFFLARPMSASAL

-847 GSEIGDHR
+847 GSEIGDER
-855 AAS
+855 AAG

>member
-1 LRDSNAAHGSLMSGH
+1 MSAN

-26 TRRLWIII
+26 TRRLWLLI
-34 ALAMLVPVSLALV
+34 ALAMLIPVGLAML
-47 SHWLE
+47 SRWFE
-52 AEERRASLQNQE
+52 AEERRANLQNQE
-64 LIALSRDKASSLLFN
+64 LTTLSREKASTLLFN
-79 ARRVP
+79 SRGVPDDYARGL
-84 SDFSRDLEGRY
+84 DGRY
-95 LVVLDGAGAARFSNA
+95 LVVLDGTGTARFSSS
-110 PVPDE
+110 PVPQE
-115 LVQLFA
+115 LVQLFERRA
-121 HRSPHAVDAPSS
+121 PHAVDAPSG

-141 SGREWRGAMTLLPP
+141 SGREWRGAMTYVRPSTPGDPLT
-155 ADAADAGSSN
+155 AN
-165 TVVVFAPEASF
+165 TVVVFAPEATF
-176 GATAG
+176 GSTTSDLVPAALG
-181 KLAPTAIGLIALSII
+181 LLALTILL
-196 VAFAVAALISERYL
+196 AFAVAAMVSERYL
-210 PPLRALQRGLIRL
+210 PPLRVLQRGLARL
-223 RERKFESLPRGLVSE
+223 RERRFETLARSSVEE
-238 FTPLEREFN
+238 FAPLEREFN
-247 ATSLSLSRDWRAFEV
+247 LTAVSLQRDWRAFEV

-287 RELTRAQCVGVI
+287 RELTRSQCVGVI
-299 LLDPTAHS
+299 LLDPTAHA

-324 RVTFDLAMIA
+324 RVTFDSAMIA
-334 TVREAPEGLTIAR
+334 TAREAPEGMTVAR
-347 IEEARH
+347 IEETRH
-353 SFLMSMRDVGAEF
+353 AFLASMRDVGAEF
-366 YWLWP
+366 FWLWP
-371 VLDDERL
+371 VVDEDRL
-378 SAMLVVG
+378 AALLVVG

-515 DVDTVRQIAER
+515 DAETVRQIADR

-532 LPANLGGRDYQM
+532 LPASIGGRDYQM

-569 AMYRAKSQGR
+569 AMYRAKAQGR
-579 GRAVFFERDM
+579 GRAIFYEREM
-589 VQRRASFTDSGLHRA
+589 AQKRASFTDSGLHRA
-604 LRRREFALF
+604 LRRRELSLF

-620 ADGRLCGVEA
+620 ADGRLCGAEA

-664 LESACA
+664 LDSACE
-670 QYAEWQRAGVAPRM
+670 QYAEWMRAGIAPRM
-684 FSVNVSVHQV
+684 FSVNVSVHQL
-694 KDHGFV
+694 KDSNFV
-700 KLVQSSLAQH
+700 RMVQNALQQH
-710 GINPGCLELELV
+710 SIAPASLELELV

-735 RAIASLGVK
+735 RAIANLGVK

-762 YPVHT
+762 YPVNT
-767 VKLDRSFLDEVPQN
+767 VKLDRSFLEEVPQN
-781 ESAGA
+781 DSAGA

-806 VESGGQLDFLR
+806 VETAGQLEFLR

-824 QGFYLARPMSAAAL
+824 QGYYLARPMSAAAL

-847 GSEIGDHR
+847 GSEIADHR
-855 AAS
+855 AAG

>member
-1 LRDSNAAHGSLMSGH
+1 MSRN

-26 TRRLWIII
+26 TRRLWVVI
-34 ALAMLVPVSLALV
+34 ATAMFIPVGLALF
-47 SHWLE
+47 SRWFE
-52 AEERRASLQNQE
+52 AEERRANLQNQE
-64 LIALSRDKASSLLFN
+64 LTTLSREKASTLLFN
-79 ARRVP
+79 ARKYPR
-84 SDFSRDLEGRY
+84 DFAQGLDGRY
-95 LVVLDGAGAARFSNA
+95 LVVLDGAGTPLFSSST
-110 PVPDE
+110 VPQE
-115 LVQLFA
+115 LVQLFERRA
-121 HRSPHAVDAPSS
+121 PQVVDAPSG

-141 SGREWRGAMTLLPP
+141 SGREWRGAMTFLPP
-155 ADAADAGSSN
+155 LTPGNSLSSN
-165 TVVVFAPEASF
+165 TVVVFAPEATF
-176 GATAG
+176 GSTASE
-181 KLAPTAIGLIALSII
+181 LIPTALGLLALTIL
-196 VAFAVAALISERYL
+196 VAFAVAAIVSERYL
-210 PPLRALQRGLIRL
+210 PPLRGLQRGLARL
-223 RERKFESLPRGLVSE
+223 RERRFETLPRSAVDE
-238 FTPLEREFN
+238 FTALEREFN
-247 ATSLSLSRDWRAFEV
+247 TTAMSLQRDWRAFEV

-277 RALDIVLPKF
+277 RALDVILPKF
-287 RELTRAQCVGVI
+287 RELTRSHCVGVI
-299 LLDPTAHS
+299 LLDPTAQA

-314 ALGADELPVQ
+314 ALGAEELPVQ
-324 RVTFDLAMIA
+324 RVTFDSAMLA
-334 TVREAPEGLTIAR
+334 TVREAPGGMTVAR
-347 IEEARH
+347 IEETRH
-353 SFLMSMRDVGAEF
+353 AFLVSMRDAGAEF
-366 YWLWP
+366 FWLWP
-371 VLDDERL
+371 VVDEERL
-378 SAMLVVG
+378 AALLIVG
-385 YHGEPARD
+385 YHGEPSRD

-434 RALFRDRLA
+434 RALFRDRLS

-515 DVDTVRQIAER
+515 DAETVRQIADR
-526 VIRSLA
+526 IIRSLA
-532 LPANLGGRDYQM
+532 LPASIGGRDYQM
-544 RASVGVTLFPDD
+544 RASVGVTMFPDD
-556 GVDLEEVI
+556 GTDLEDVI
-564 RQADL
+564 RQSDL
-569 AMYRAKSQGR
+569 AMYRAKAQGR
-579 GRAVFFERDM
+579 GRAIFFEREM
-589 VQRRASFTDSGLHRA
+589 AQKRASFTDSGLHRA
-604 LRRREFALF
+604 LRRRELSLF

-620 ADGRLCGVEA
+620 ADGRLCGAEA

-664 LESACA
+664 LDTACA
-670 QYAEWQRAGVAPRM
+670 QYAEWARAGIAPRM
-684 FSVNVSVHQV
+684 FSVNVSVQQL
-694 KDHGFV
+694 KDHNFV
-700 KLVQSSLAQH
+700 RMVQSALNQH
-710 GINPGCLELELV
+710 GITPASLELELV
-722 ESVLADTE
+722 ESALADAE

-735 RAIASLGVK
+735 RAISALGVK

-762 YPVHT
+762 YPVNT
-767 VKLDRSFLDEVPQN
+767 IKLDRSFLDEVPQN
-781 ESAGA
+781 DSAGA

-806 VESGGQLDFLR
+806 VETGEQLEFLR
-817 SRGCESA
+817 AHGCETA
-824 QGFYLARPMSAAAL
+824 QGFYLARPMSAAAF

-847 GSEIGDHR
+847 GSEIGDER
-855 AAS
+855 AAG

>member
-1 LRDSNAAHGSLMSGH
+1 MSRNQ
-16 PYNSVLRSGL
+16 YNSVLRSGL
-26 TRRLWIII
+26 TRRLWLVI
-34 ALAMLVPVSLALV
+34 ALAMLIPVGLALF
-47 SHWLE
+47 SRWFE
-52 AEERRASLQNQE
+52 AEERRANLQNQE
-64 LIALSRDKASSLLFN
+64 LTTLSREKASTLLFN
-79 ARRVP
+79 SRHYP
-84 SDFSRDLEGRY
+84 GDFIQGLEGRY
-95 LVVLDGAGAARFSNA
+95 LVVLDGAGTQLFSSS
-110 PVPDE
+110 PVPPV
-115 LVQLFA
+115 LVQLFERRA
-121 HRSPHAVDAPSS
+121 PHAVDAPSG
-133 TTILAWYA
+133 TTIIAWYA
-141 SGREWRGAMTLLPP
+141 SGREWRGAMTYLPP
-155 ADAADAGSSN
+155 AIPGDPVSAN
-165 TVVVFAPEASF
+165 TVVVFAPEATF
-176 GATAG
+176 GSTASE
-181 KLAPTAIGLIALSII
+181 LIPTALGLLALTVL
-196 VAFAVAALISERYL
+196 VAFAVAAVVSERYL
-210 PPLRALQRGLIRL
+210 PPLRGLQRGLARL
-223 RERKFESLPRGLVSE
+223 RERRFDVLPRSAVDE

-247 ATSLSLSRDWRAFEV
+247 TTAMSLQRDWRAFEV

-277 RALDIVLPKF
+277 RALDVVLPKF
-287 RELTRAQCVGVI
+287 RELTRSQCVGVI
-299 LLDPTAHS
+299 LLDPTAQA

-314 ALGADELPVQ
+314 ALGAEELPVQ
-324 RVTFDLAMIA
+324 RVTFDSAMLA
-334 TVREAPEGLTIAR
+334 TVRETPEGMTVAR
-347 IEEARH
+347 IEESRH
-353 SFLMSMRDVGAEF
+353 GFLASMRDAGAEF
-366 YWLWP
+366 FWLWP
-371 VLDDERL
+371 VVDEERL
-378 SAMLVVG
+378 SAMLIVG
-385 YHGEPARD
+385 YHGEPSRD

-450 TGLTRGALMYVDLD
+450 SGLTRGALMYVDLD

-515 DVDTVRQIAER
+515 DAETVRQIADR

-532 LPANLGGRDYQM
+532 LPASLGGRDYQM
-544 RASVGVTLFPDD
+544 RASVGVTMFPDD
-556 GVDLEEVI
+556 GTDLEEVI

-569 AMYRAKSQGR
+569 AMYRAKAQGR
-579 GRAVFFERDM
+579 GRAIFFERDM
-589 VQRRASFTDSGLHRA
+589 SQKRVTFTDSGLHRA
-604 LRRREFALF
+604 LRRRELSLF

-620 ADGRLCGVEA
+620 ADGRLCGAEA

-664 LESACA
+664 LDSACS
-670 QYAEWQRAGVAPRM
+670 QYAEWARAGIAPRM
-684 FSVNVSVHQV
+684 FSVNVSVQQL
-694 KDHGFV
+694 KDGNFV
-700 KLVQSSLAQH
+700 RMVQGALHQH
-710 GINPGCLELELV
+710 GIAPASLELELV
-722 ESVLADTE
+722 ESALADGE

-735 RAIASLGVK
+735 RAISALGVK

-762 YPVHT
+762 YPVNT
-767 VKLDRSFLDEVPQN
+767 IKLDRSFLDEVPQN
-781 ESAGA
+781 DSAGA

-806 VESGGQLDFLR
+806 VETSGQLEFLR

-824 QGFYLARPMSAAAL
+824 QGYFLARPMSAAAL

-847 GSEIGDHR
+847 GSEIGDER
-855 AAS
+855 AAG

>member
-1 LRDSNAAHGSLMSGH
+1 
-16 PYNSVLRSGL
+16 
-26 TRRLWIII
+26 
-34 ALAMLVPVSLALV
+34 
-47 SHWLE
+47 
-52 AEERRASLQNQE
+52 
-64 LIALSRDKASSLLFN
+64 
-79 ARRVP
+79 
-84 SDFSRDLEGRY
+84 
-95 LVVLDGAGAARFSNA
+95 
-110 PVPDE
+110 
-115 LVQLFA
+115 
-121 HRSPHAVDAPSS
+121 
-133 TTILAWYA
+133 
-141 SGREWRGAMTLLPP
+141 
-155 ADAADAGSSN
+155 
-165 TVVVFAPEASF
+165 
-176 GATAG
+176 
-181 KLAPTAIGLIALSII
+181 
-196 VAFAVAALISERYL
+196 
-210 PPLRALQRGLIRL
+210 
-223 RERKFESLPRGLVSE
+223 
-238 FTPLEREFN
+238 
-247 ATSLSLSRDWRAFEV
+247 
-262 LGEVDR
+262 
-268 ALLAASEID
+268 
-277 RALDIVLPKF
+277 
-287 RELTRAQCVGVI
+287 
-299 LLDPTAHS
+299 
-307 HGRLFMA
+307 
-314 ALGADELPVQ
+314 
-324 RVTFDLAMIA
+324 MIA

-347 IEEARH
+347 IEESRH
-353 SFLMSMRDVGAEF
+353 AFLASMRDAGAEF
-366 YWLWP
+366 FWLWP
-371 VLDDERL
+371 VVDEERL

-385 YHGEPARD
+385 YHSEPARD
-393 PAVADYGAAFAER
+393 PAVATYGAAFAER

-443 QELAAAA
+443 QELAAAT

-515 DVDTVRQIAER
+515 DVDTVRNIADR

-556 GVDLEEVI
+556 GVDLEDVI

-569 AMYRAKSQGR
+569 AMYRAKAQGR
-579 GRAVFFERDM
+579 GRAIFFEREM
-589 VQRRASFTDSGLHRA
+589 SQRKASFTDSGLHRA
-604 LRRREFALF
+604 LRRRELSLF

-620 ADGRLCGVEA
+620 GDNRLCGVEA

-664 LESACA
+664 LDSACS
-670 QYAEWQRAGVAPRM
+670 QYAEWMRAGVAPRM
-684 FSVNVSVHQV
+684 FSVNVSVQQL
-694 KDHGFV
+694 KDSHFV
-700 KLVQSSLAQH
+700 RMVQTALHQH
-710 GINPGCLELELV
+710 GITPGSLELEIV
-722 ESVLADTE
+722 ESVLADEE

-735 RAIASLGVK
+735 RAIAALGVK

-767 VKLDRSFLDEVPQN
+767 VKLDRSFLEEVPQN
-781 ESAGA
+781 ESAGS

-806 VESGGQLDFLR
+806 VETSAQLEFLR

-824 QGFYLARPMSAAAL
+824 QGYYLARPMSASAM

-847 GSEIGDHR
+847 GSEIGDAR